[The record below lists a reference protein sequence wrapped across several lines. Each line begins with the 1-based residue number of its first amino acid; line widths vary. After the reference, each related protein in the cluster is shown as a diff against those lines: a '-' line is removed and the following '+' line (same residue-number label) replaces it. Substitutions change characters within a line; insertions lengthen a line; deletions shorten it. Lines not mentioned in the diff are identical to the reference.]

1 MGKLERMGLYT
12 PSVISVFVIGLFLS
26 IFLYIEISF
35 NEKRATDL
43 KFEHLLKRESL
54 LVQKELDINIQALH
68 SIKNLFD
75 ATHDVS
81 RKQFKDFVSEYLE
94 LHHSIKAIEWLPYI
108 SKEQRS
114 FFEEKA
120 SKELNIDFKFTY
132 KNQQGEIKLLEEEKT
147 EYYPVYYLEPFK
159 PNQQV
164 LGYDLSSN
172 KTRLKALKESI
183 KSRKDTASAKI
194 NLIQEKENTSAFL
207 FFIPVWEISNK
218 NQIKG
223 FVVGVYEIEEMIIHS
238 LEHDN
243 MDNSLLDVWLVDKTD
258 KYKNELLYTNTDHN
272 KPVITKNYA
281 PIKIEGRNW
290 LLYAKPSALFFKKNK
305 TIIPFIS
312 LIASLF
318 VTFLI
323 TYILAQKVIKTQEL
337 ENLVNNKT
345 KNIIESNKRYK
356 SLLEMFD
363 KKVIAARIDLKG
375 RVSYSTSAFELIS
388 GYSKAEL
395 VGLSN
400 NIHRH
405 EDVPKD
411 LNINM
416 WETISAGKIFTAE
429 IKNKKKDGSVYW
441 LKTVIMP
448 EYDKDKNISSYFE
461 VSDDITSK
469 KELEIFN
476 INLSERID
484 YAVSEN
490 QKKDQLLLEQS
501 KLAAMGEM
509 IGAIA
514 HQWRQPLNSLAIK
527 IQFIEDDY
535 EDDLLNE
542 DYLNEFS
549 TSSMKLIDFMSKTI
563 DDFRN
568 FFTIDKVKSE
578 FDVKEKIEE
587 TINML
592 NAQLDNYEIKIIINN
607 KSFSVIGYVS
617 EFQQVILN
625 IINNAKDELVKKEIE
640 KKNIIIDIQNED
652 GFGTIKIQD
661 NAGGIP
667 RDILD
672 RVFEPYFTTKEQ
684 GKGTGLGLYMSK
696 MIIEENMKGKLS
708 ASNIND
714 GAEFIIKME
723 I

>member
-1 MGKLERMGLYT
+1 MGKFEKMGLYT
-12 PSVISVFVIGLFLS
+12 PSVISVFVIGLFIS

-35 NEKRATDL
+35 NEKKSIDL

-81 RKQFKDFVSEYLE
+81 RKEFKIFVSEYLE

-108 SKEQRS
+108 KNEHRS
-114 FFEEKA
+114 FYEEKA
-120 SKELNIDFKFTY
+120 SKELNRDFKFTY
-132 KNQQGEIKLLEEEKT
+132 KNSKGEMKEVEEKA
-147 EYYPVYYLEPFK
+147 EYYPVYYLEPLESNK
-159 PNQQV
+159 KV
-164 LGYDLSSN
+164 LGFDLSSN
-172 KTRLKALKESI
+172 KIRLKALKESI
-183 KSRKDTASAKI
+183 TSRKSIASARI
-194 NLIQEKENTSAFL
+194 NLIQEKENSSGFL
-207 FFIPVWEISNK
+207 FLIPVWENTDK

-223 FVVGVYEIEEMIIHS
+223 FVLGVYEIEEMIEHA
-238 LEHDN
+238 LEHEN
-243 MDNSLLDVWLVDKTD
+243 MDDSLLDVWLIDKTN
-258 KYKNELLYTNTDHN
+258 KYKNELLYTNTNN
-272 KPVITKNYA
+272 KAVFTKNYI
-281 PIKIEGRNW
+281 PVRIEGRNW
-290 LLYAKPSALFFKKNK
+290 MMYGKPSALFLKENK
-305 TIIPFIS
+305 TVIPFIT
-312 LIASLF
+312 LLASLF
-318 VTFLI
+318 VTILI

-345 KNIIESNKRYK
+345 KNIIQSNKRYE

-363 KKVIAARIDLKG
+363 KKVIASRIDLKG
-375 RVSYSTSAFELIS
+375 RISYSTSAFELIS

-400 NIHRH
+400 NILRH
-405 EDVPKD
+405 KDVPKD

-416 WETISAGKIFTAE
+416 WETISNGKIFTAE
-429 IKNKKKDGSVYW
+429 LKNKKKDGSIYW
-441 LKTVIMP
+441 IKTVIMP
-448 EYDKDKNISSYFE
+448 EYDENKNISSYFE

-476 INLSERID
+476 MNLSEKID

-535 EDDLLNE
+535 EDDLLDE
-542 DYLNEFS
+542 EYLNEFS
-549 TSSMKLIDFMSKTI
+549 INSMKLIDFMSKTI

-568 FFTIDKVKSE
+568 FFTIDKIKSE

-625 IINNAKDELVKKEIE
+625 IINNAKDELVKKEI
-640 KKNIIIDIQNED
+640 KNGTIIIDIQNED
-652 GFGTIKIQD
+652 NLGTIKVQD

-667 RDILD
+667 SDILD

-708 ASNIND
+708 ANNINE
-714 GAEFIIKME
+714 GAEFTIEME